1 MRERE
6 EEIRNINRGMHQV
19 NEIYKVSIRK
29 PEHDW
34 LAGWLAGW
42 LFMDTFLEQS

>member
-19 NEIYKVSIRK
+19 NEIYKVRTVRCKCSFFNEK
-29 PEHDW
+29 C
-34 LAGWLAGW
+34 
-42 LFMDTFLEQS
+42 